1 MEEDR
6 RVLIERLRQGEEE
19 KTRRQ
24 EEMAAELKRR
34 REFFDRK
41 MQEEEEREALRRE
54 IRQEMNS
61 QEYYEQM
68 GSLVVRWEKGLTLT
82 STMLEMG
89 LSPFGEI
96 LKVSVEANRRKATV
110 VFNSI
115 ERAEQ
120 AAKEFRQPLVRV

>member
-6 RVLIERLRQGEEE
+6 RVLNERLRQREE
-19 KTRRQ
+19 KARRQ